1 MAKARE
7 IGRRMKSVQSTR
19 KITRTM
25 EMVATSK
32 LRRAQQRVVQAR
44 PYADRLAAVVENLI
58 TPELAEIE
66 PLLRQPERIRR
77 AAVVLITSN
86 RGLCGAFNVNLIRK
100 AREQVDYLR
109 ASGVDTELHVVG
121 KKGIAYFRFRNVE
134 LGTARTDIGDEPTP
148 EQANDLITP
157 LVDRFLDEELDAIY
171 IVHAE
176 FRSVMSTPPTSRRL
190 LPVQVPEERPSR
202 EPYYILDPSA
212 EEILER
218 ILPLY
223 IDNSTYRALVENA
236 AAEQGSRRTAMKAAT
251 DNADDLLTSLRRQFN
266 RARQAEITSQIAE
279 IIGGAEA
286 LAGQ

>member
-7 IGRRMKSVQSTR
+7 IGRRAKSVQSTR

-32 LRRAQQRVVQAR
+32 LRKAQQRVVQAR
-44 PYADRLAAVVENLI
+44 PFADRLAAVVENLI
-58 TPELAEIE
+58 TPELAELE

-100 AREQVDYLR
+100 AREQIDYLR
-109 ASGVDTELHVVG
+109 ASEVDTELHVVG
-121 KKGIAYFRFRNVE
+121 KKGIAYFRFRDVE
-134 LGTARTDIGDEPTP
+134 LGTARVDIGDEPTP
-148 EQANDLITP
+148 EQAHGLVAP
-157 LVDRFLDEELDAIY
+157 LAERFIREELDAIY

-176 FRSVMSTPPTSRRL
+176 FRSIMSTPPTSRRL
-190 LPVQVPEERPSR
+190 LPVQVPEERPTR

-218 ILPLY
+218 VLPLY
-223 IDNSTYRALVENA
+223 IDNVTYRALVENA

-251 DNADDLLTSLRRQFN
+251 DNADDLLTTLQRQFN